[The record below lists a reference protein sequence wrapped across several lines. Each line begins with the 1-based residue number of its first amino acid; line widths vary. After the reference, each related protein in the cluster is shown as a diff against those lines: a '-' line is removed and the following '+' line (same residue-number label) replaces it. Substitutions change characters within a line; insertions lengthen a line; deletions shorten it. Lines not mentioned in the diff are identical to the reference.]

1 MKEEINVFQDAN
13 SLSEGFTAFLQKLL
27 SVYPHVNIALS
38 GGTTPKAVFDYWAA
52 NCKDSIA
59 WDRISFF
66 WSDERCVP
74 ADNAMNNYGMARD
87 HLFSKIPAINPKSIY
102 RIHGENEPEEEAV
115 WYSEVLKRKTL
126 QRNGNPC
133 FELMILGMGDD
144 GHTASVFP
152 NQIELWDHKEA
163 CTVGEHPTSGMKRI
177 TLTGTVINNAQHI
190 VFLAMGKQ
198 KAEMVR
204 DIIRNKK
211 KFSTKL
217 PAARVNPDMG
227 YLYWFLDSEAASLL

>member
-1 MKEEINVFQDAN
+1 MKEEIKVYQDAN
-13 SLSEGFTAFLQKLL
+13 SLSEGFTVFLQDLL
-27 SVYPHVNIALS
+27 KVYPHINIALS

-52 NCKDSIA
+52 NSKDTIA
-59 WDRISFF
+59 WDRISFY

-87 HLFSKIPAINPKSIY
+87 HLFNKVPAIKQKSIY
-102 RIHGENEPEEEAV
+102 RIHGENEPEEEAS
-115 WYSEVLKRKTL
+115 WYSDVLKRKTL
-126 QRNGNPC
+126 QRNGYPC
-133 FELMILGMGDD
+133 FELIMLGMGDD
-144 GHTASVFP
+144 GHTASIFP
-152 NQIELWDHKEA
+152 NQIDLWDSKEV
-163 CTVGEHPTSGMKRI
+163 CTVGEHPISGMKRV
-177 TLTGTVINNAQHI
+177 TLTGTVINNAQYI

-211 KFSTKL
+211 KYATIY
-217 PAARVNPDMG
+217 PAAKVRPEMG